1 MPYSR
6 HEKDAPYSMKNSNPF
21 TRYDLLLVTAIF
33 FASMTLYIRTLAPG
47 LLYGD
52 SAEFQTLAYTFGIT
66 HPNGYPVFVL
76 LMRLFTAL
84 LPIGDLAWRVNLIS
98 AVCGSLT
105 AVFVYLI
112 VRILAGS
119 RFGAI
124 AGSII
129 LIINPIF
136 WWNSILIEVYVP
148 SAMFITLIIL
158 LTLLWK
164 QTEKPR
170 YLAFAGLVGG
180 LGLGLHGTIP
190 VLAPAVLLYL
200 VLSARTKKAWLSAI
214 TGACLGVLLVPIT
227 FFVIDSFNAP
237 SSYYNATVRHAL
249 SVWNMTPTD
258 FDSPLKRFDFV
269 YFARQFDGPFFGF
282 NEFRSDVKHYLQA
295 LFRDFSPFTIAAML
309 LGGVYCF
316 LRTKAE
322 FFFLA
327 LAYLCQ
333 LAVVLTIGVIEVV
346 VFYVPGYAIL
356 AIFAGLGIAFIFT
369 VARSFLDNL
378 FKQNTFLKSSSTILL
393 GILLILGCTF
403 PYLDNIGN
411 AWDNRAVSFLEGTPY
426 ADFPLMLAKPN
437 LAYEE
442 ASILVNDLEDN
453 AVVFTTWVRL
463 YSYYFV
469 SHVEQ
474 GRTNM
479 FFHELYPTGNMD
491 GIAQSTVDY
500 IKRDFDKRKFYFESP
515 PGEDVD
521 SLFNVEMVDRGRP
534 IYLVTGIK

>member
-1 MPYSR
+1 
-6 HEKDAPYSMKNSNPF
+6 MKNSHPL
-21 TRYDLLLVTAIF
+21 TRHDIILATVIF
-33 FASMTLYIRTLAPG
+33 FASLVLYIRTLAPG

-52 SAEFQTLAYTFGIT
+52 SAEFQTLAIAFGIT

-84 LPIGDLAWRVNLIS
+84 LPIGDLAWRVNLFS

-148 SAMFITLIIL
+148 AAMFVTAVIL

-164 QTEKPR
+164 QTDNPR
-170 YLAFAGLVGG
+170 YLGFAGLIGG
-180 LGLGLHGTIP
+180 LGLGLHGTVP
-190 VLAPAVLLYL
+190 VLAPAVLVYL
-200 VLSARTKKAWLSAI
+200 ALNARTKKAWLAAI
-214 TGACLGVLLVPIT
+214 GGACLGFLLVPIA

-237 SSYYNATVRHAL
+237 SSYYNATIRHAL
-249 SVWNMTPTD
+249 SVWAMTPKD
-258 FDSPLKRFDFV
+258 FDSPLERFNFV

-295 LFRDFSPFTIAAML
+295 LLRDFSLFSIAVMF
-309 LGGVYCF
+309 LGGIYCF
-316 LRTKAE
+316 LRTRAE

-327 LAYLCQ
+327 LAYVSQ

-346 VFYVPGYAIL
+346 VFYVPGYALL
-356 AIFAGLGIAFIFT
+356 AIFAGMGIAFIFT
-369 VARSFLDNL
+369 AARSFLDNL
-378 FKQNTFLKSSSTILL
+378 FKQNTFLKSGSMVVL
-393 GILLILGCTF
+393 GFLLILGCTF
-403 PYLDNIGN
+403 PYLDNVNN
-411 AWDNRAVSFLEGTPY
+411 AWDDQTVSFLENTPY
-426 ADFPLMLAKPN
+426 ADFPLPLDAPDSPHDQ
-437 LAYEE
+437 
-442 ASILVNDLEDN
+442 ASLLVDNLEDN

-500 IKRDFDKRKFYFESP
+500 IKNDFNKREFYFDFA
-515 PGEDVD
+515 PGEDIT
-521 SLFNVEMVDRGRP
+521 NVFEVELVDRGIP
-534 IYLVTGIK
+534 MYWVTGIK

>member
-1 MPYSR
+1 VGLR
-6 HEKDAPYSMKNSNPF
+6 QEKDYFSMKNSHP
-21 TRYDLLLVTAIF
+21 LVRHDFILAVIIF

-84 LPIGDLAWRVNLIS
+84 LPIGELAWRVNLLS

-105 AVFVYLI
+105 AMFGYLI
-112 VRILAGS
+112 VRILSGS
-119 RFGAI
+119 RIGAI
-124 AGSII
+124 AGSMI
-129 LIINPIF
+129 LIVNPIF

-148 SAMFITLIIL
+148 SAMFVTLIIL

-164 QTEKPR
+164 QTEKPI

-180 LGLGLHGTIP
+180 LGLGLHGTVP
-190 VLAPAVLLYL
+190 VLAPAVLVYL
-200 VLSARTKKAWLSAI
+200 VISARTKKAWLAAI
-214 TGACLGVLLVPIT
+214 IGACIGILLVPIT
-227 FFVIDSFNAP
+227 FFVIDSFNAS
-237 SSYYNATVRHAL
+237 SSYYNASVRHAL
-249 SVWNMTPTD
+249 FVWNMTPKD
-258 FDSPLKRFDFV
+258 FDSLLERFNFV

-295 LFRDFSPFTIAAML
+295 LFRDFSPFTITAML

-316 LRTKAE
+316 LRSKVD
-322 FFFLA
+322 FVFLA

-356 AIFAGLGIAFIFT
+356 AIFAGMGIAFIFT
-369 VARSFLDNL
+369 AARSFLDNL
-378 FKQNTFLKSSSTILL
+378 FKQNTFLKSSSTVLL
-393 GILLILGCTF
+393 GILLILGCVF
-403 PYLDNIGN
+403 PYLDYMSN
-411 AWDNRAVSFLEGTPY
+411 AWDDRAVSFLENTPY
-426 ADFPLMLAKPN
+426 AEFPLPLDAPDSPH
-437 LAYEE
+437 EQ
-442 ASILVNDLEDN
+442 ASILVNNLEDN

-479 FFHELYPTGNMD
+479 RFHELYPSGNMD

-500 IKRDFDKRKFYFESP
+500 IKRDFDKRLFYFEYP
-515 PGEDVD
+515 PGEDVS
-521 SLFNVEMVDRGRP
+521 SLFNVELVDRGKP

>member
-1 MPYSR
+1 
-6 HEKDAPYSMKNSNPF
+6 MKNSHPF
-21 TRYDLLLVTAIF
+21 TRHDFLLAMVIF
-33 FASMTLYIRTLAPG
+33 FAGMTLYTRTLAPG

-84 LPIGDLAWRVNLIS
+84 LPIGDLAWRVNLFS

-112 VRILAGS
+112 VKILTGS
-119 RFGAI
+119 YMGAI
-124 AGSII
+124 AGSIV

-158 LTLLWK
+158 FTLLWK
-164 QTEKPR
+164 QTEKPK

-180 LGLGLHGTIP
+180 LGLGLHGTVP
-190 VLAPAVLLYL
+190 VLAPAVLVFLIFY
-200 VLSARTKKAWLSAI
+200 ARTKKAWLAAI
-214 TGACLGVLLVPIT
+214 SGACIGFFLVLVT

-258 FDSPLKRFDFV
+258 FDSPLERFNFV
-269 YFARQFDGPFFGF
+269 YFARQFNGPFFGF
-282 NEFRSDVKHYLQA
+282 YEFRSDVKHYLQA
-295 LFRDFSPFTIAAML
+295 LFRDFSPFTIAAMF

-316 LRTKAE
+316 LRSKAN
-322 FFFLA
+322 FVFLT
-327 LAYLCQ
+327 LAFLCQ

-356 AIFAGLGIAFIFT
+356 AIFAGMGIAFIFT
-369 VARSFLDNL
+369 AAHSFLDKL
-378 FKQNTFLKSSSTILL
+378 FKQNTLLKSTSTILL

-403 PYLDNIGN
+403 PYMVNVIN
-411 AWDNRAVSFLEGTPY
+411 AWGDRAVSFLENTAY
-426 ADFPLMLAKPN
+426 ANFPLPLDAPN
-437 LAYEE
+437 DPHEN
-442 ASILVNDLEDN
+442 ASLLVDNLEDN
-453 AVVFTTWVRL
+453 AVVFTTWVTI

-479 FFHELYPTGNMD
+479 RFHELYPTGNMD

-500 IKRDFDKRKFYFESP
+500 IKRDFDKRKFYFEYP
-515 PGEDVD
+515 PGEDVT
-521 SLFNVEMVDRGRP
+521 SLFSVEQVERGKP
-534 IYLVTGIK
+534 LFLVTGIR